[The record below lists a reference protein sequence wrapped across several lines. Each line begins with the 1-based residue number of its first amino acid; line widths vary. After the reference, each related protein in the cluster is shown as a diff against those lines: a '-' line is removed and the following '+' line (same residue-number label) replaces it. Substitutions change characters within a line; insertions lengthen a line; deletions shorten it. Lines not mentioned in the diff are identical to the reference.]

1 MRPTPKIP
9 VGEKMQGEQQCQ
21 CPFAARGAHV
31 VWNWGWGKPDSP
43 QSQAETSDCH

>member
-9 VGEKMQGEQQCQ
+9 VGEKMKGEQPWQ